1 MNNMKTH
8 ISLLVSCTLLLA
20 GCSGDRHFI
29 SDRNYAGTVRRT
41 LDERLGANGGALSPF
56 LCIDYADGVLTCDN
70 GYVTDTK
77 LTPEETEALEF
88 LYAYMP
94 LADVTDYP
102 TDYYLQNVRASFR
115 AREEMA
121 WGRKIPEIIFRH
133 FVLPLRVNNEDLDSS
148 RVVFYEE
155 LKQRVQGLGMEE
167 AILEVNHWC
176 HEKVAY
182 QPSDARTSSP
192 LNTVRTAH
200 GRCGEESTFTVAA
213 LRSVGIPARQVY
225 TPRWAHTDDNH
236 AWVEAWADGEWHF
249 FGACE
254 PEPVLDLGWFNAPA
268 SRGMLMHTKVFGHY
282 EGPEEVML
290 EGPNFTEVNLIDNY
304 AETARADFRVVDAS
318 GAPVDSACVDF
329 MIYNYAEFYPAV
341 KKYTDREGR
350 TFLTAGKGDML
361 AWASKDG
368 AFGYSRVRFGTDDT
382 VEIVISSDHAFTPQE
397 IDIVPPPERY
407 NLPPVTEEQRAEN
420 DRRFAREDSLR
431 HAYEATFL
439 TREKAQEMG
448 YGRQAA
454 EMLQTSRGNWP
465 TVKAFLDGSD
475 DPARALALLES
486 LSWKDLRDVT
496 MENLMDSYDNR
507 TAILGPRVANEFLT
521 PYKSYFKAHEAEF
534 SGISTPQDLVG
545 WTRDHV
551 RVLEDPTAWMIPQSP
566 RGVFESGVAFR
577 NSRDVFFVSAARA
590 FGIDARID
598 PVTGKVQYR
607 EGGPWIDVDFEAAT
621 QAAAPQ
627 GTLVLRYTPTS
638 RTLDDPQ
645 YYSHFSI
652 SKIVDGRTRLLSFD
666 EGQVDMGGGVSWKNM
681 FRDGAKLDEG
691 TYILTSG
698 NRVSDGSVP
707 VTAVLFTIEEGKT
720 TTVDLVL
727 REAADAVS
735 VIGTFDSEL
744 KYHAAEAVQSS
755 ASCPAPAAP
764 AGEAASIVSQ
774 VGRGFFVVGVLE
786 VGKEPTNHALRD
798 IAKVHEAFEA
808 WGRPVLFLC
817 SDEAALDRLRSEI
830 EAGMYGRLP
839 STVIFGVDKDGSVS
853 AAVKAAMPSG
863 GEALPLFIIAD
874 TFNKVYFASQGYTIG
889 LGEQIQGVLGKL

>member
-1 MNNMKTH
+1 MKRH
-8 ISLLVSCTLLLA
+8 LPFIIACVLLVA
-20 GCSGDRHFI
+20 GCSGDRRFI
-29 SDRNYAGTVRRT
+29 SDRAYADTVRRT
-41 LDERLGANGGALSPF
+41 LRERLTANDDALAPFLAVDYGKAALS
-56 LCIDYADGVLTCDN
+56 CDN
-70 GYVTDTK
+70 GYVDDVR
-77 LTPEETEALEF
+77 LTAEEIEALEF

-102 TDYYLQNVRASFR
+102 TDYYLQNVRSSFR
-115 AREEMA
+115 ARREMA
-121 WGRKIPEIIFRH
+121 WGAKIPEIVFRH
-133 FVLPLRVNNEDLDSS
+133 FVLPLRVNNEDLDTS
-148 RVVFYEE
+148 RVAFYRE
-155 LKQRVQGLGMEE
+155 LKPRVEGLSMEE

-192 LNTVRTAH
+192 LNTVRSAI

-236 AWVEAWADGEWHF
+236 AWVEAWADGQWHF
-249 FGACE
+249 LGACE

-368 AFGYSRVRFGTDDT
+368 AFGYSRVRFGTDGT
-382 VEIVISSDHAFTPQE
+382 VEIVISRDHSFAPQE
-397 IDIVPPPERY
+397 IDIVPPPERS
-407 NLPPVTEEQRAEN
+407 NLPPVTEEQRAGN
-420 DRRFAREDSLR
+420 DRRFACEDSLR

-439 TREKAQEMG
+439 SRDQAREMG
-448 YGRQAA
+448 YGDEAA
-454 EMLQTSRGNWP
+454 RLLQTSRGNWR
-465 TVKAFLDGSD
+465 TIKAFLDGAD
-475 DPARALALLES
+475 DPVRALALLET
-486 LSWKDLRDVT
+486 LSWKDLRDIT
-496 MENLMDSYDNR
+496 PENLRDSYDHR
-507 TAILGPRVANEFLT
+507 DAILCPRVANEFLT
-521 PYKSYFKAHEAEF
+521 PYKAYFKEHEADLAGVE
-534 SGISTPQDLVG
+534 TPQALVE
-545 WTRDHV
+545 WTRGHV

-577 NSRDVFFVSAARA
+577 NSRNVFFVSLARA
-590 FGIDARID
+590 RGIDARID

-621 QAAAPQ
+621 QTTAPQ
-627 GTLVLRYTPTS
+627 GTLVLRYAATN
-638 RTLDDPQ
+638 RTLEDPQ

-652 SKIVDGRTRLLSFD
+652 SKIIDGRTRLLSFD

-698 NRVSDGSVP
+698 NRLSDGSVP

-720 TTVDLVL
+720 TTVDLTL
-727 REAADAVS
+727 RENADAVS

-744 KYHAAEAVQSS
+744 RYAPVDAVQSS
-755 ASCPAPAAP
+755 ASCPAPAAE
-764 AGEAASIVSQ
+764 AGDAASIVSQ

-798 IAKVHEAFEA
+798 IAKVREAFES
-808 WGRPVLFLC
+808 WGRPVLLLC
-817 SDEAALDRLRSEI
+817 SDDAALGRLRKET
-830 EAGMYGRLP
+830 EAGMYGQLP
-839 STVIFGVDKDGSVS
+839 STVKFGVDKDGSVS

-863 GEALPLFIIAD
+863 GGALPLFIIAD

>member
-1 MNNMKTH
+1 MNRH
-8 ISLLVSCTLLLA
+8 LSSIVFCLLLLA
-20 GCSGDRHFI
+20 GCAGDNHFI
-29 SDRNYAGTVRRT
+29 SDRNYAATVRKT
-41 LDERLGANGGALSPF
+41 LRERLAADDGALAPF
-56 LCIDYADGVLTCDN
+56 LQIDYAASALTCDN
-70 GYVTDTK
+70 GYVADGS
-77 LTPEETEALEF
+77 LTTEEIGALEF

-115 AREEMA
+115 AREELA
-121 WGRKIPEIIFRH
+121 WGAKIPEIVFRH
-133 FVLPLRVNNEDLDSS
+133 FVLPLRVNNEDLDTS
-148 RVVFYEE
+148 RVAFFRE
-155 LKQRVQGLGMEE
+155 LKPRVEGLGMEE

-176 HEKVAY
+176 HEKVVY

-192 LNTVRTAH
+192 LNTVKNAY

-236 AWVEAWADGEWHF
+236 AWVEAWADGKWHF
-249 FGACE
+249 LGACE

-304 AETARADFRVVDAS
+304 AETARADFLVVDED
-318 GAPVDSACVDF
+318 GAPVPGACVDF

-341 KKYTDREGR
+341 KKYTDGEGR
-350 TFLTAGKGDML
+350 TFLTAGKGDMI

-368 AFGYSRVRFGTDDT
+368 AFGYSRVRFGTDET
-382 VEIVISSDHAFTPQE
+382 VRVVLSSAPSFEPQE
-397 IDIVPPPERY
+397 IDIVPPPELCV
-407 NLPPVTEEQRAEN
+407 LPPVTEAQRAEN
-420 DRRFAREDSLR
+420 DRRFAYEDSLR
-431 HAYEATFL
+431 HAYEATFQS
-439 TREKAQEMG
+439 RDAAVAAG
-448 YGRQAA
+448 YGPRAA
-454 EMLQTSRGNWP
+454 ELLQMSRGNWR
-465 TVKAFLDGSD
+465 TIRAFLDGAD
-475 DPARALALLES
+475 DPARAVALLET

-496 MENLMDSYDNR
+496 PENLRDSYDAR
-507 TAILGPRVANEFLT
+507 YAVLGPRVANEFLT
-521 PYKSYFKAHEAEF
+521 PYKSYFKAHEAELA
-534 SGISTPQDLVG
+534 GVATPQDLVA
-545 WTRDHV
+545 WTRGHV
-551 RVLEDPTAWMIPQSP
+551 RVLDDPTAWMIPQSP
-566 RGVFESGVAFR
+566 RGVFESGLAFR
-577 NSRDVFFVSAARA
+577 NSRDVFFVSLARA
-590 FGIDARID
+590 RGIDARID

-621 QAAAPQ
+621 QTTAPQ
-627 GTLVLRYTPTS
+627 GTLVLNFAATS
-638 RTLDDPQ
+638 RTLEDPQ

-681 FRDGAKLDEG
+681 FRNGAKLDEG
-691 TYILTSG
+691 LYILTSG
-698 NRVSDGSVP
+698 NRLSDGSVP

-727 REAADAVS
+727 RENADAVS
-735 VIGTFDSEL
+735 VIGAFDSEL
-744 KYHAAEAVQSS
+744 KIHAADAVQSS
-755 ASCPAPAAP
+755 ASCPSPSVP
-764 AGEAASIVSQ
+764 AGEPVSILSR

-798 IAKVHEAFEA
+798 IAKVREAFEA
-808 WGRPVLFLC
+808 WGRPVLLLC
-817 SDEAALDRLRSEI
+817 ADDAALDRLRKEI
-830 EAGMYGRLP
+830 EAGLYGQLP
-839 STVIFGVDKDGSVS
+839 ATVQFGVDRDGSVA
-853 AAVKAAMPSG
+853 AAVRASMPSDG
-863 GEALPLFIIAD
+863 GALPLFIIAD

>member
-1 MNNMKTH
+1 MMKKH
-8 ISLLVSCTLLLA
+8 ILSIAACVLLLA
-20 GCSGDRHFI
+20 GCAGDGHFI
-29 SDRNYAGTVRRT
+29 ADRNYAATVRRT
-41 LDERLGANGGALSPF
+41 LRERLAAHDGALAPF
-56 LCIDYADGVLTCDN
+56 LQIDYANAALTCDN
-70 GYVTDTK
+70 GYVADGA
-77 LTPEETEALEF
+77 LTAEETEALEF

-115 AREEMA
+115 ARNEMA
-121 WGRKIPEIIFRH
+121 WGATIPEIIFRH
-133 FVLPLRVNNEDLDSS
+133 FVLPLRVNNENLDTS
-148 RVVFYEE
+148 RVAFYRE
-155 LKQRVQGLGMEE
+155 LKPRVEGLSMAD

-182 QPSDARTSSP
+182 QPSDARTTSP
-192 LNTVRTAH
+192 LVTVKTAY

-236 AWVEAWADGEWHF
+236 AWVEAWADGQWHF
-249 FGACE
+249 LGACE

-268 SRGMLMHTKVFGHY
+268 SRSMLMHTKVFGHY

-304 AETARADFRVVDAS
+304 AETARADFRVVDET

-341 KKYTDREGR
+341 KKYTDRQGR

-368 AFGYSRVRFGTDDT
+368 KFGYARVRFGTDDT
-382 VEIVISSDHAFTPQE
+382 VEIVIAADHSFSPQE
-397 IDIVPPPERY
+397 IDIVPPPERCV
-407 NLPPVTEEQRAEN
+407 LPPVTDAQRAEN
-420 DRRFAREDSLR
+420 DRRFAYEDSLR

-439 TREKAQEMG
+439 TADQAKAMG
-448 YGRQAA
+448 YDDADAGL
-454 EMLQTSRGNWP
+454 LQTSRGNWR
-465 TVKAFLDGSD
+465 TVKAFLDGAG
-475 DPARALALLES
+475 DPARARALLES

-496 MENLMDSYDNR
+496 PENLADSYDAR
-507 TAILGPRVANEFLT
+507 DAILCPRVANEFLT
-521 PYKSYFKAHEAEF
+521 PYKAYFKAREAELAEVA
-534 SGISTPQDLVG
+534 TPQALVA

-551 RVLEDPTAWMIPQSP
+551 RVLDDPTAWMIPQSP

-577 NSRDVFFVSAARA
+577 NSRDVFFVSLARA
-590 FGIDARID
+590 RGIDARID

-607 EGGPWIDVDFEAAT
+607 ENGPWVDVDFEAASQT
-621 QAAAPQ
+621 TAPQ
-627 GTLVLRYTPTS
+627 GTLALRYAAAG
-638 RTLDDPQ
+638 RTLEDPQ

-698 NRVSDGSVP
+698 NRLSDGSVP
-707 VTAVLFTIEEGKT
+707 VTAVLFTIAEGKT

-727 REAADAVS
+727 RENADAVS

-744 KYHAAEAVQSS
+744 KYEAAEAVQSS
-755 ASCPAPAAP
+755 ASCPAPAAA
-764 AGEAASIVSQ
+764 AGEAASILSQ

-798 IAKVHEAFEA
+798 IAKVREAFEA
-808 WGRPVLFLC
+808 WGRPVLLLC
-817 SDEAALDRLRSEI
+817 TDEAALDRLRREI

-839 STVIFGVDKDGSVS
+839 STVKFGVDGDGSVT

-863 GEALPLFIIAD
+863 GEARPLFIIAD

-889 LGEQIQGVLGKL
+889 LGEQIQTVLGKL

>member
-1 MNNMKTH
+1 MKRS
-8 ISLLVSCTLLLA
+8 ILILASGLLLLC
-20 GCSGDRHFI
+20 GCSGGGHFI
-29 SDRNYAGTVRRT
+29 SDRKYSETVRRT
-41 LDERLGANGGALSPF
+41 LRERLSANDGALAPF
-56 LCIDYADGVLTCDN
+56 LGIDYEGGTLVCDN
-70 GYVTDTK
+70 GYVADSRV
-77 LTPEETEALEF
+77 TPEEIEALEF

-121 WGRKIPEIIFRH
+121 WGGKIPEIVFRH
-133 FVLPLRVNNEDLDSS
+133 FVLPLRVNNENLDTS
-148 RVVFYEE
+148 RVAFYRE
-155 LKQRVQGLGMEE
+155 LKPRVEGLSMEE

-182 QPSDARTSSP
+182 QPSDARTTSP
-192 LNTVRTAH
+192 LVTVKTAY

-236 AWVEAWADGEWHF
+236 AWVEAWADGQWHF
-249 FGACE
+249 LGACE

-341 KKYTDREGR
+341 KKYTGRDGR

-368 AFGYSRVRFGTDDT
+368 RFGFARVRFGQDEE
-382 VEIVISSDHAFTPQE
+382 VEIVLSSEPSFEPQA

-407 NLPPVTEEQRAEN
+407 NLPPVTDAQRAEN
-420 DRRFAREDSLR
+420 DRRFAYEDSLR
-431 HAYEATFL
+431 HAYEATFMTL
-439 TREKAQEMG
+439 EQAQQAG
-448 YGRQAA
+448 YSRRAA
-454 EMLQTSRGNWP
+454 EMLRMSRGNWR
-465 TVKAFLDGSD
+465 TIKAFLDGADDSD
-475 DPARALALLES
+475 RALALLET

-496 MENLMDSYDNR
+496 PENLADSYGNR
-507 TAILGPRVANEFLT
+507 DAVLGPRVANEFLT
-521 PYKSYFKAHEAEF
+521 PYKAYFKAHEAELV
-534 SGISTPQDLVG
+534 GVDTPQDLVT
-545 WTRDHV
+545 WTRNHV

-566 RGVFESGVAFR
+566 RGVFESGLAFK
-577 NSRDVFFVSAARA
+577 NSRDVFFVSLARA
-590 FGIDARID
+590 RGIDARID

-607 EGGPWIDVDFEAAT
+607 EGGPWVDVDFEAAT
-621 QAAAPQ
+621 QVSAPQ
-627 GTLVLRYTPTS
+627 GTLVLRYVPTS
-638 RTLDDPQ
+638 RTLEDPQ

-652 SKIVDGRTRLLSFD
+652 SKIVGGRTRLLSFD

-698 NRVSDGSVP
+698 NRLSDGSVP
-707 VTAVLFTIEEGKT
+707 VTACLFTIEEGKT

-727 REAADAVS
+727 RENADAVS

-744 KYHAAEAVQSS
+744 KYFAADAVQSS

-764 AGEAASIVSQ
+764 AGEASSILSHT
-774 VGRGFFVVGVLE
+774 GRGFFVVGVLE

-798 IAKVHEAFEA
+798 IAKVSEAFEA
-808 WGRPVLFLC
+808 WGRPVLLLC
-817 SDEAALDRLRSEI
+817 SDDAALDRLRSEI
-830 EAGMYGRLP
+830 GAGLYGRLP
-839 STVIFGVDKDGSVS
+839 STVKFGVDKDGSVS
-853 AAVKAAMPSG
+853 AAVRAAMPSG
-863 GEALPLFIIAD
+863 GETLPLFIIAD